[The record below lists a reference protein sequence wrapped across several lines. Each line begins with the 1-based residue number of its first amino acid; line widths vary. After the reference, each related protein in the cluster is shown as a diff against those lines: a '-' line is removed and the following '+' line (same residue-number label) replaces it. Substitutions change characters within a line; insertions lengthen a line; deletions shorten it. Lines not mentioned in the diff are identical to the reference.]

1 MGTPLGPL
9 GAGDGAAAI
18 GSLRIGEVQ
27 QLRAAR
33 GVVGGSA
40 AQAHGFQTPQ
50 LLPLL
55 GRQRRRQ
62 ASQVEQ
68 VIEVHPLITGRMQ
81 TAMQTAM
88 PQGMVDPTLA
98 AAGGGAWVAGRSGQG
113 SEQAFSMELALAT
126 VEADHIAAGVA
137 GERLEHQAGAMQRR
151 AAALEDPR

>member
-1 MGTPLGPL
+1 LGTPLGPL

-40 AQAHGFQTPQ
+40 AQAHGLQTPQ

-55 GRQRRRQ
+55 GRRRRRQ

-68 VIEVHPLITGRMQ
+68 VIELHPLITGRMQ
-81 TAMQTAM
+81 TAML
-88 PQGMVDPTLA
+88 QGMVDPSLA
-98 AAGGGAWVAGRSGQG
+98 AAGGGAWVAGKSGQG

-137 GERLEHQAGAMQRR
+137 GERFEHQAGAM
-151 AAALEDPR
+151 